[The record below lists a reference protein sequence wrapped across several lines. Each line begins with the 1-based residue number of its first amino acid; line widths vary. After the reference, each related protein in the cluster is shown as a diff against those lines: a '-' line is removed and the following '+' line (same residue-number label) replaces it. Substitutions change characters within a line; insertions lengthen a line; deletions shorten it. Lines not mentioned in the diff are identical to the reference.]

1 MAGIMTDAAK
11 RAISRSAVKD
21 RETDFLPALPVEIA
35 GLQPAFKV
43 TLAIRPFAVEHREI
57 SGVAAMALL
66 IMCRRK
72 MPSKTKP

>member
-35 GLQPAFKV
+35 GL
-43 TLAIRPFAVEHREI
+43 
-57 SGVAAMALL
+57 
-66 IMCRRK
+66 
-72 MPSKTKP
+72 